1 MIGLNRLFNRFI
13 RLFDRSFSSGWLRQV
28 MLLGGLML
36 VFFLI
41 CALVMYLCAINSD
54 LSVTDASIEALVRT
68 LELMLDPGSFNGSSD
83 YKDTFPI
90 LLQFIITIIGAV
102 IFTAMLITVLGNI
115 VSNRVEDYKKGRVRY
130 KFDNHVLV
138 LGANSM
144 LTSMLREF
152 IQTGVHQNRKIVV
165 LTTQDTENLHDK
177 MLSDI
182 PDFDEKLD
190 VTWLN
195 GSRIIDQTL
204 RNVQVDEAYSI
215 YILGE
220 DNEIDHDSL
229 NLECWRLV
237 KSICKDVRRAVQ
249 CYLVVDRVS
258 TYHVLQYGKKEKD
271 TWLYL
276 NIINSLENWAQRVLV
291 SCDYLEGVRY
301 PSIDRLGITE
311 DSDKSVRFVIYGMT
325 QMSYAMAS
333 TIAHIAHFPNFKK
346 GENRTKICFI
356 NPDIQTEMDFY
367 LGHYDNIFRLAYAN
381 LIHWDESGQRHK
393 EPVRM
398 PLEKYGDFLD
408 VEWEF
413 IDGSIESAN
422 VRQLLEEWSCNEK
435 EYLSIALCEN
445 ESDVNLAASLYLPEV
460 IYVKDIPVFV
470 YQSSSGEVLKYAHNT
485 SRYSNI
491 YPFGMKDECYD
502 PLFRNR
508 IFKAKKINYL
518 YQLEDNGLQYDGMP
532 SVEVL
537 EEYWNTRLEYLFK
550 LSNLYA
556 ANSIPIKLRSVG
568 IDPDTINEDT
578 MFTPRDI
585 QVLSETE
592 HNRWNMERLLLGMQ
606 PLCES
611 RRLEISKMLDGGDP
625 EIVNQGKALN
635 RHLKNNNYHK
645 DIAPYSELLDSSR
658 QYDIAIVKNILDVMT
673 TKNNY

>member
-1 MIGLNRLFNRFI
+1 MMGLNKLLNRFI
-13 RLFDRSFSSGWLRQV
+13 RLFDRSFSSGWVRQV
-28 MLLGGLML
+28 MFLGSLML
-36 VFFLI
+36 VFFLL
-41 CALVMYLCAINSD
+41 CALAMYLCAINSD
-54 LSVTDASIEALVRT
+54 ISEADASFKALVRT
-68 LELMLDPGSFNGSSD
+68 LELMLDPGSFSGSGD

-90 LLQFIITIIGAV
+90 LLQFITTIIGAV

-115 VSNRVEDYKKGRVRY
+115 VSNRVENYKKGRVRY
-130 KFDNHVLV
+130 NFDNHVLV

-177 MLSDI
+177 ILSDI
-182 PDFDEKLD
+182 PDFDQKLD

-220 DNEIDHDSL
+220 DNELDHDSL

-237 KSICKDVRRAVQ
+237 KSICKDIKRAVQ

-291 SCDYLEGVRY
+291 SCEYMEGVRY

-333 TIAHIAHFPNFKK
+333 TVAHIAHFPNFKK
-346 GENRTKICFI
+346 GKNRTKICFI
-356 NPDIQTEMDFY
+356 SPDIQTEMDFY

-381 LIHWDESGQRHK
+381 LTHWDENGQCHK

-398 PLEKYGDFLD
+398 PDTKYGDFLD

-413 IDGSIESAN
+413 IDGSIESTN
-422 VRQLLEEWSCNEK
+422 VRQLLEGWSSNEK

-445 ESDVNLAASLYLPEV
+445 EANVNLAASLYLPEV

-470 YQSSSGEVLKYAHNT
+470 YQASSGEVLKYAHNT
-485 SRYSNI
+485 NRYSNI

-508 IFKAKKINYL
+508 IVKAKKINYL

-532 SVEVL
+532 DLEVL
-537 EEYWNTRLEYLFK
+537 EEYWNTRVEYLFK

-578 MFTPRDI
+578 MFTHRDI
-585 QVLSETE
+585 HILSETE

-606 PLCES
+606 PLYES
-611 RRLEISKMLDGGDP
+611 KRLEINKMIADSDP
-625 EIVNQGKALN
+625 EIVKQGKTIN

-645 DIAPYSELLDSSR
+645 DIAPYEELLNSSR
-658 QYDIAIVKNILDVMT
+658 QYDITIVKNILDVI
-673 TKNNY
+673 KGQ